1 MPISAQR
8 AAPPPP
14 LATDGRR
21 SRARVSL
28 GIAVLSGAALL
39 TWMRHAPVGAEPDG
53 LAAADPQ
60 AFAAVDVDALGTV
73 LSDPWATGAVL
84 VDFVE
89 PAHGEGG
96 SEAKIR
102 ARAEQIAADFG
113 VSLALAGPY
122 AEGEHLWRIE
132 GAAPQVTAAARA
144 LAGDGLVEGVE
155 AEVTLALPDDARS
168 AFAGDAAIQDGIE
181 PSKPSKPRV
190 TPNDPMFALQW
201 HMEAIHAPEAWVT
214 TRGAGAV
221 VAVID
226 TGVAYKDAQ
235 WKAVQVRAVPDLA
248 GARFTEGM
256 TFIDNALPDGLDD
269 HAHGT
274 HVAGTI
280 AQSTNNG
287 VGVTGVAYEST
298 IMPLKVLGGDGRGS
312 VAGIANAI
320 RYAADN
326 GAKVINMSLGGPL
339 PSRVLAKAVEYA
351 HDKGVTVVCAAGNE
365 KKSRVSYPAAYKG
378 SVAVAATDFE
388 GKRSFYSNWGKE
400 LDLSAPGG
408 DTRADKNRDGHP
420 DGVLQNTIRIQ
431 KPAENDYL
439 WFQGTSMAAP
449 HAAGVAALVVSAGVT
464 RPAEVERIMKA
475 TARHPNKVKWDKEY
489 GAGIIDAQ
497 AAVAMARQQALP
509 ERAGWALGLGLLT
522 LGGFGAGAL
531 RGRTRLTAGGGG
543 FVAGLVLALGVFG
556 LPLSMGVASL
566 FGVWAFGSPLFAS
579 ALLPAAATVLGF
591 GVARLRGLWT
601 GLSLG
606 WAAVLAHAAVA
617 MPVVLDGVPGGLGW
631 DRAFLA
637 VNAALL
643 LVLAGLA
650 SRR

>member
-1 MPISAQR
+1 
-8 AAPPPP
+8 
-14 LATDGRR
+14 
-21 SRARVSL
+21 
-28 GIAVLSGAALL
+28 
-39 TWMRHAPVGAEPDG
+39 
-53 LAAADPQ
+53 
-60 AFAAVDVDALGTV
+60 
-73 LSDPWATGAVL
+73 
-84 VDFVE
+84 
-89 PAHGEGG
+89 
-96 SEAKIR
+96 
-102 ARAEQIAADFG
+102 
-113 VSLALAGPY
+113 
-122 AEGEHLWRIE
+122 
-132 GAAPQVTAAARA
+132 
-144 LAGDGLVEGVE
+144 
-155 AEVTLALPDDARS
+155 
-168 AFAGDAAIQDGIE
+168 
-181 PSKPSKPRV
+181 
-190 TPNDPMFALQW
+190 
-201 HMEAIHAPEAWVT
+201 
-214 TRGAGAV
+214 
-221 VAVID
+221 
-226 TGVAYKDAQ
+226 
-235 WKAVQVRAVPDLA
+235 VQVRAVPDLA

-256 TFIDNALPDGLDD
+256 TFIDNALPEGLDD

-280 AQSTNNG
+280 AQATNNG
-287 VGVTGVAYEST
+287 LGVTGVAYEST

-312 VAGIANAI
+312 VAGIANSI

-400 LDLSAPGG
+400 LDISAPGG
-408 DTRADKNRDGHP
+408 DTRVDKNRDGHP

-439 WFQGTSMAAP
+439 WFQGTSMASP

-489 GAGIIDAQ
+489 GAGIIDAE
-497 AAVAMARQQALP
+497 AAVAMAHKQALP

-522 LGGFGAGAL
+522 LGGVGAGAL
-531 RGRTRLTAGGGG
+531 RGRSRLTYGVGG
-543 FVAGLVLALGVFG
+543 FVVGLALALGVLG
-556 LPLSMGVASL
+556 LPLSMGLASW

-579 ALLPAAATVLGF
+579 ALLPALATVLGF
-591 GVARLRGLWT
+591 GFVKLRGVWT

-617 MPVVLDGVPGGLGW
+617 MPAVLDGVPGGLTW
-631 DRAFLA
+631 DRLFLA
-637 VNAALL
+637 VNAGL
-643 LVLAGLA
+643 LVLLAGLA